1 MRYVV
6 KEHDLR
12 QYEFKKWGGTTGLIN
27 FFVDDY
33 QLCEKI
39 VSLFCDKEYL
49 AYATLLPE
57 DMLVAM
63 SHYLRFLLSNFIL
76 PTQTE
81 LL

>member
-6 KEHDLR
+6 KEHDFR
-12 QYEFKKWGGTTGLIN
+12 QYVKKWSGTTGLIN
-27 FFVDDY
+27 FFIDDY
-33 QLCEKI
+33 QLFRKNRFSI
-39 VSLFCDKEYL
+39 CDKEYL
-49 AYATLLPE
+49 ADATLLPE

-76 PTQTE
+76 PIQTD